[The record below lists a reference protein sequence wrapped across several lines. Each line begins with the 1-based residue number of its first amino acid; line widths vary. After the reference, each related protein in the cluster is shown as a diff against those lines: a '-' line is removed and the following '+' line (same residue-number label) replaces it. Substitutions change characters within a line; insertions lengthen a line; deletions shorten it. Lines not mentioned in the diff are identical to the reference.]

1 MADEFTFHID
11 GSYKPSD
18 LPLERLGEY
27 LIAMAELLGES
38 ANVHF
43 DKLTEG
49 SAVVYA
55 LVDTPA
61 VPKVERRMRSLTRG
75 GAPAN
80 VAKAFRQIDDMLR
93 DDNAVGRLS
102 SGGDN
107 IIHVEFAGRNRPAVI
122 PFGPIKQIGVIEGE
136 VFRVQGRDDTVHVGI
151 MDGTRTYKLEAPS
164 SMGHE
169 LAALFRT
176 GIARFRGEGTWY
188 RHESGEWELKRFK
201 IESVKRSLREGS
213 ISSAVQ
219 ALRAIGAGDWTKM
232 SDPLLEIGRMRGEGD
247 SEH

>member
-27 LIAMAELLGES
+27 LVAMGLLLGET

-43 DKLTEG
+43 DRLTEG
-49 SAVVYA
+49 SAIVHA
-55 LVDTPA
+55 LVETPA
-61 VPKVERRMRSLTRG
+61 VPKVERRMRSIARG
-75 GAPAN
+75 DAPAD
-80 VAKAFRQIDDMLR
+80 VAKAFRRLDDMLR

-102 SGGDN
+102 SGGEN
-107 IIHVEFAGRNRPAVI
+107 VIHVEFAGRNRPAASS
-122 PFGPIKQIGVIEGE
+122 FGPIKQIGVIEGE
-136 VFRVQGRDDTVHVGI
+136 VFRIQGRDDTVHVGI

-169 LAALFRT
+169 LAALFRA
-176 GIARFRGEGTWY
+176 GIARFHGEGTWY

-201 IESVKRSLREGS
+201 IENVARNLRAEPITG
-213 ISSAVQ
+213 AVA
-219 ALRAIGAGDWTKM
+219 ALRAIGAGDWSKM
-232 SDPLLEIGRMRGEGD
+232 SDPLREIVRLRGEGD